1 MKKLYS
7 FLLLASCFSYAQT
20 VVFDQ
25 PVTGTNGIV
34 STVLS
39 NGNGVYSA
47 DDFSVAEATKL
58 TKLTVR
64 GFQNQ
69 GDFLTL
75 YQGLR
80 MVIYTNS
87 ATNTPSGIPGGTAGT
102 IIAELDTTGLNPSI
116 NAFQDEEGGEVTFE
130 IDFLTAF
137 TSDIIVQPAT
147 TYWLTFAP
155 KMNLTAHTGATR
167 FNWYSGTGVSGT
179 NYPAHLAD
187 PANAFGA
194 AATNWTNIAT
204 LANNPAFNNLSF
216 TFEGDTNLSV
226 ASQELSSIDAYPNP
240 ASDIVTITP
249 SNTTFESL
257 SFQVYDLNGRKVIE
271 TKDSNINV
279 QNLNSGVYMVHVF
292 SDKTKIG
299 IQKIV
304 KK

>member
-102 IIAELDTTGLNPSI
+102 IIAELDITGLNPSI

-155 KMNLTAHTGATR
+155 KMNLTAYTGVTR
-167 FNWYSGTGVSGT
+167 FNWYTGTGVSGT

-187 PANAFGA
+187 PSNAFGA
-194 AATNWTNIAT
+194 AATNWTNITT
-204 LANNPAFNNLSF
+204 LTNEPAFNNLSF

-226 ASQELSSIDAYPNP
+226 ASQELSSIDVYPNP
-240 ASDIVTITP
+240 AIDIVTITP
-249 SNTTFESL
+249 SNTTFENL

-271 TKDSNINV
+271 TKDSTINI

>member
-25 PVTGTNGIV
+25 PITGTNGIV

-39 NGNGVYSA
+39 TGNAVYSA

-80 MVIYTNS
+80 MVVYTNS
-87 ATNTPSGIPGGTAGT
+87 ATNTPSGIPGGTPGT
-102 IIAELDTTGLNPSI
+102 IIAELDITGLNPSVNI
-116 NAFQDEEGGEVTFE
+116 FQDEEGGEVTIE

-147 TYWLTFAP
+147 TYWLTIAP
-155 KMNLTAHTGATR
+155 KMNLTAYTGATR
-167 FNWYSGTGVSGT
+167 FNWYTGTGATGT
-179 NYPAHLAD
+179 NYPGQLVD

-194 AATNWTNIAT
+194 NATNWTNIAT
-204 LANNPAFNNLSF
+204 LTNNVAFNNLSF
-216 TFEGDTNLSV
+216 TFEGDTNLSID
-226 ASQELSSIDAYPNP
+226 SQELNVINAYPNP
-240 ASDIVTITP
+240 ASDVVTITP
-249 SNTTFESL
+249 GNNSFENL

-271 TKDSNINV
+271 TKDSTINV